1 MTYNEKLSA
10 KLTTLSKN
18 YNSYFHTIDLQS
30 KEFKKMKK
38 IEVLNFAISH
48 FNHFKSLLDSVLPV
62 HEKKLKMIL
71 SKCNKDSAYYTM
83 QKESE
88 KKQCGELWAI
98 KKTIKEKKEAILM
111 YDKAIKILQ
120 NEIK

>member
-1 MTYNEKLSA
+1 MTYKEKLSA
-10 KLTTLSKN
+10 EINTLSKN
-18 YNSYFHTIDLQS
+18 YNSYFQIVNLQS
-30 KEFKKMKK
+30 KEFAKMKK
-38 IEVLNFAISH
+38 IEVLNYAIEDC
-48 FNHFKSLLDSVLPV
+48 NHSKALLDSVLPV

-71 SKCNKDSAYYTM
+71 SKCNKNSVYYTM

-120 NEIK
+120 SEIK